1 MIFCAL
7 GLIGLPEAAAIYA
20 RNPGL
25 WIEGSRRDWLK
36 AADLMREM
44 VAFAASALVSTDL
57 R

>member
-1 MIFCAL
+1 VIFCAL